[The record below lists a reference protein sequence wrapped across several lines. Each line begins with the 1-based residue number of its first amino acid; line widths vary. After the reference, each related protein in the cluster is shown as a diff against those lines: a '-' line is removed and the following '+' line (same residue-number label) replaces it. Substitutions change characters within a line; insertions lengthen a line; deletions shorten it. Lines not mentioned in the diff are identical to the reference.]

1 MRRLKPC
8 HPVSTRFR
16 RPKQHPARALLT
28 STWRVALAVLTLN
41 TPAAAAQAAPTTPAD
56 TAAPPPVADTA
67 APPPVAESAAPPP
80 VADTTAPPPAPAS
93 APLDDERPPPAR
105 PPPAPDELLKPHT
118 FVHFSPATV
127 GVTPIADAS
136 VFAYA
141 WGIGVGRFLTAGKRF
156 AATVGGFAEHMVIA
170 ASGYDT
176 DRVYAQSSLRLGPE
190 LRLGTRSKRIFA
202 YGVGRLGVDMNFNY
216 DEYDLDPETGNT
228 IPGKHYPVYP
238 WVIGSLGGGV
248 QGFIGRHFIIGGE
261 PTVELGGE
269 AYFLVR
275 LRLILGV
282 RF

>member
-1 MRRLKPC
+1 MRRLKSC
-8 HPVSTRFR
+8 HTASTRAR
-16 RPKQHPARALLT
+16 RPKPHPTRALLT
-28 STWRVALAVLTLN
+28 TTWRVALAVLALN
-41 TPAAAAQAAPTTPAD
+41 NPAVAAQAAPTAPAES
-56 TAAPPPVADTA
+56 TAPSPPVADTA
-67 APPPVAESAAPPP
+67 PPPP
-80 VADTTAPPPAPAS
+80 VADTTAPAPPPAS
-93 APLDDERPPPAR
+93 APLDDERPQPAR
-105 PPPAPDELLKPHT
+105 PPPPPDELLKPHT
-118 FVHFSPATV
+118 FVHFSPLTV

-170 ASGYDT
+170 ASGYDSAT
-176 DRVYAQSSLRLGPE
+176 VYAQSSLRLGPE

-202 YGVGRLGVDMNFNY
+202 YGVGRLGVDLNFNY
-216 DEYDLDPETGNT
+216 DEYNYDPNTGDT
-228 IPGKHYPVYP
+228 LPGKHYPVYP